1 MGILKKL
8 LNKMAGVTEE
18 MQSIYAEKG
27 MCSEY
32 VDAYIAAHKNPK
44 PYDRLLIADQL
55 ISVKRYEEAEEM
67 LDSVKISALSDDDTK
82 GTGNFVRINL
92 YLRTGRTDEAF
103 EIFCKNKKFLDI
115 YFGSPVRER
124 MAGSY
129 YDAAAD
135 VLSLKGDEQGAMQYI
150 VCIRK
155 WSQKYE
161 AAFPVMSGISY
172 VRVLRN
178 LGDTQWQDEYASL
191 KNQIENYGG
200 YQMKWQKES
209 TLNLLE
215 DAVK

>member
-1 MGILKKL
+1 MGIIKKL

-18 MQSIYAEKG
+18 MQAIYIEKG
-27 MCSEY
+27 PCSEY

-55 ISVKRYEEAEEM
+55 ISVKRYEEAEKM
-67 LDSVKISALSDDDTK
+67 LDSVKISALSDDDIK
-82 GTGNFVRINL
+82 GTGHFERINL
-92 YLRTGRTDEAF
+92 YLRTGRADEAF
-103 EIFCKNKKFLDI
+103 EIFCKNKKFFDI
-115 YFGSPVRER
+115 YFGSPARER
-124 MAGSY
+124 MAGSF
-129 YDAAAD
+129 YDVAAD
-135 VLSLKGDEQGAMQYI
+135 VLSIKGDEHGAMQYI
-150 VCIRK
+150 SFIRK

-161 AAFPVMSGISY
+161 PAFPVMSGVSY
-172 VRVLRN
+172 VRVLKN
-178 LGDTQWQDEYASL
+178 LGNSQWHDEYASL

>member
-32 VDAYIAAHKNPK
+32 VDAYIAAHKNLSRMT
-44 PYDRLLIADQL
+44 DCIADQL

-82 GTGNFVRINL
+82 GTGNLVRINL

-115 YFGSPVRER
+115 YFGSQVRER

-129 YDAAAD
+129 YFAAAD

-150 VCIRK
+150 ACIRK